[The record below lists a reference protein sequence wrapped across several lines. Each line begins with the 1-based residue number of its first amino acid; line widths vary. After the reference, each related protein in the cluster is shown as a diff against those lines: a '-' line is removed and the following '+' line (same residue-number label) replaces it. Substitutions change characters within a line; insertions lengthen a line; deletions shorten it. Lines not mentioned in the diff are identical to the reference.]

1 MIYLPGTAQFRMT
14 CIPSIGQIAIRSGL
28 AANNRHDSGRIAL
41 PRYPL
46 YSRGSSS
53 VSTVSGFALNKGSS
67 LALRTHFPPME
78 LKSMG
83 FSVFIGMG

>member
-46 YSRGSSS
+46 YSRAASRLITPMTPVIRQNS
-53 VSTVSGFALNKGSS
+53 V
-67 LALRTHFPPME
+67 RH
-78 LKSMG
+78 
-83 FSVFIGMG
+83 